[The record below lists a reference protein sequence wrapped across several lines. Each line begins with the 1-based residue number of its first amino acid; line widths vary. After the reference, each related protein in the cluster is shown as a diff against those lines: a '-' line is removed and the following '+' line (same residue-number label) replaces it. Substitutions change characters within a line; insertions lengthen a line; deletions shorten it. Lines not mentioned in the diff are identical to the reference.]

1 MVVSESG
8 ALDFE
13 EFCTIIIEGTGHMI
27 VRVIYKTCDF
37 YGRLTIMKPI

>member
-13 EFCTIIIEGTGHMI
+13 EEFCTIIIEGTGHDCKGYI
-27 VRVIYKTCDF
+27 
-37 YGRLTIMKPI
+37 